1 MLAGEYEGG
10 LARPIM
16 RGYLLKRLLTILP
29 ILIGVSLVIFFLTTL
44 IPGDV
49 VDVLLES
56 EVSPELA
63 ARLRATLGLDKPFLV
78 RYWGWA
84 SGLAQGDFGLSI
96 INGRP
101 VLSQIL
107 EMYGPSLEL
116 AIIATVIGVLV
127 GIPLGVL
134 SATRQFR
141 LTDDF
146 LRLASVIGFSLPA
159 FWVGTLF
166 LLLISLY
173 LPGFPILNFVPFSKD
188 PVLNLKIM
196 MVPGVTLGIAMVAL
210 IMRMTRSC
218 VLEVIRAQFVTTA
231 RSKGLNE
238 RIVLFKHV
246 LRNALIPVVTLVG
259 LRFGYLIGGLV
270 IVEEVFGIPGLGRLV
285 IYSISKRDYPLV
297 LGVVFFIA
305 LSFLVIN
312 LLVDIFYAVID
323 PRISYGKKTE

>member
-1 MLAGEYEGG
+1 MGS
-10 LARPIM
+10 
-16 RGYLLKRLLTILP
+16 YLCKRLLAAIP
-29 ILIGVSLVIFFLTTL
+29 ILLGVTLVIFFLTNL

-49 VDVLLES
+49 VDLLLES
-56 EVSPELA
+56 EVQPEVA
-63 ARLRATLGLDKPFLV
+63 ARLRQTLALDKPFLV
-78 RYWGWA
+78 RYWNWV
-84 SGLAQGDFGLSI
+84 SGLAVGDFGFSI
-96 INGRP
+96 INGQP

-107 EMYGPSLEL
+107 DMYGPSLEL
-116 AIIATVIGVLV
+116 AVIATFIGVLI

-134 SATRQFR
+134 SATRQFH

-146 LRLASVIGFSLPA
+146 LRLSSVIGFSLPS
-159 FWVGTLF
+159 FWIGTLF
-166 LLLISLY
+166 LLIISLY
-173 LPGFPILNFVPFSKD
+173 FPGFPILEYVPFSKD

-196 MVPGVTLGIAMVAL
+196 SLPGVTLGIAMVAL
-210 IMRMTRSC
+210 IMRMTRSS

-312 LLVDIFYAVID
+312 LLVDILYAVID
-323 PRISYGKKTE
+323 PRISYEKKAG

>member
-1 MLAGEYEGG
+1 MGEYF
-10 LARPIM
+10 
-16 RGYLLKRLLTILP
+16 LKRLLAMIP
-29 ILIGVSLVIFFLTTL
+29 ILIGVTLVIFFLTTL

-56 EVSPELA
+56 TVQPELA
-63 ARLRATLGLDKPFLV
+63 ARLRATLGLDKPFVV
-78 RYWGWA
+78 RYWNWA
-84 SGLAQGDFGLSI
+84 SGLVQGDFGLSV

-116 AIIATVIGVLV
+116 AIIATVVGVLI

-134 SATRQFR
+134 SATRQFH

-146 LRLASVIGFSLPA
+146 LRLTSVIGFSLPS
-159 FWVGTLF
+159 FWIGTLF
-166 LLLISLY
+166 LLILSLY
-173 LPGFPILNFVPFSKD
+173 FPGFPILKFVPFSKD

-196 MVPGVTLGIAMVAL
+196 MIPGMTLGIAMVAL

-238 RIVLFKHV
+238 RVVLFKHV

-305 LSFLVIN
+305 LSFLIIN
-312 LLVDIFYAVID
+312 LLVDILYAVID
-323 PRISYGKKTE
+323 PRISYEKKAD

>member
-1 MLAGEYEGG
+1 MGA
-10 LARPIM
+10 
-16 RGYLLKRLLTILP
+16 YLFKRLLAAIP
-29 ILIGVSLVIFFLTTL
+29 ILLGVTLVIFFLTNL

-49 VDVLLES
+49 VDLLLES
-56 EVSPELA
+56 EVQPEVA
-63 ARLRATLGLDKPFLV
+63 ARLRQTLALDKPFFV
-78 RYWGWA
+78 RYWNWV
-84 SGLAQGDFGLSI
+84 SGLAVGDFGFSI
-96 INGRP
+96 INGQP

-107 EMYGPSLEL
+107 DMYGPSLEL
-116 AIIATVIGVLV
+116 AVIATLVGVLI

-134 SATRQFR
+134 SATQQFH

-146 LRLASVIGFSLPA
+146 LRLSSVIGFSLPS
-159 FWVGTLF
+159 FWIGTLV
-166 LLLISLY
+166 LLIISLY
-173 LPGFPILNFVPFSKD
+173 FPGFPILEYVPLSKD

-196 MVPGVTLGIAMVAL
+196 SLPGVTLGIAMVAL
-210 IMRMTRSC
+210 VMRMTRSS

-312 LLVDIFYAVID
+312 LLVDILYAVID
-323 PRISYGKKTE
+323 PRISYEKKAE

>member
-1 MLAGEYEGG
+1 MAL
-10 LARPIM
+10 
-16 RGYLLKRLLTILP
+16 YLFKRLLAAIP
-29 ILIGVSLVIFFLTTL
+29 ILLGVTLVIFFLTNL

-49 VDVLLES
+49 VDLLLES
-56 EVSPELA
+56 EVQPEVA
-63 ARLRATLGLDKPFLV
+63 ARLRQTLALDQPFFV
-78 RYWGWA
+78 RYWNWVSA
-84 SGLAQGDFGLSI
+84 LAVGDFGFSI
-96 INGRP
+96 INGQP

-107 EMYGPSLEL
+107 DMYGPSLEL
-116 AIIATVIGVLV
+116 AVIATLVGVMI

-134 SATRQFR
+134 SAKRQFH

-146 LRLASVIGFSLPA
+146 LRLGSVIGFSLPS
-159 FWVGTLF
+159 FWIGTLF
-166 LLLISLY
+166 LLIISLY
-173 LPGFPILNFVPFSKD
+173 FPGFPILEYVPFAKD

-196 MVPGVTLGIAMVAL
+196 SVPGGTLGIAMVAL
-210 IMRMTRSC
+210 IMRMTRSS

-238 RIVLFKHV
+238 RIVLFKHI

-270 IVEEVFGIPGLGRLV
+270 IVEEIFGIPGLGRLV

-305 LSFLVIN
+305 LSFLAIN
-312 LLVDIFYAVID
+312 LLVDILYAVID
-323 PRISYGKKTE
+323 PRISYEKKAE

>member
-238 RIVLFKHV
+238 RMVLFKHV

>member
-1 MLAGEYEGG
+1 MGK
-10 LARPIM
+10 
-16 RGYLLKRLLTILP
+16 YLLKRLLAMIP
-29 ILIGVSLVIFFLTTL
+29 ILIGVTLVIFFLTTL

-56 EVSPELA
+56 TVQPELA
-63 ARLRATLGLDKPFLV
+63 ARLRGTLGLDKPFVV
-78 RYWGWA
+78 RYWNWV
-84 SGLAQGDFGLSI
+84 SGLAQGDFGLSV

-116 AIIATVIGVLV
+116 AIIATVVGVVLGV
-127 GIPLGVL
+127 PLGVL
-134 SATRQFR
+134 SATRQFH

-146 LRLASVIGFSLPA
+146 LRLTSVIGFSLPS
-159 FWVGTLF
+159 FWIGTLF
-166 LLLISLY
+166 LLILSLY
-173 LPGFPILNFVPFSKD
+173 FPGFPILKFVPFSKD
-188 PVLNLKIM
+188 PGLNLQIM
-196 MVPGVTLGIAMVAL
+196 MVPGATLGIAMVAL
-210 IMRMTRSC
+210 ILRMTRSC
-218 VLEVIRAQFVTTA
+218 VLEVVRAQFVTTA

-238 RIVLFKHV
+238 RVVLFKHV

-305 LSFLVIN
+305 LSFLVVN
-312 LLVDIFYAVID
+312 LLVDILYAVID
-323 PRISYGKKTE
+323 PRISYEKKRD

>member
-1 MLAGEYEGG
+1 MGS
-10 LARPIM
+10 
-16 RGYLLKRLLTILP
+16 YLCKRLLAAIP
-29 ILIGVSLVIFFLTTL
+29 ILLGVTLVIFFLTHL

-49 VDVLLES
+49 VDLLLES
-56 EVSPELA
+56 EVQPEVA
-63 ARLRATLGLDKPFLV
+63 ARLRQTLALDKPFLV
-78 RYWGWA
+78 RYWNWV
-84 SGLAQGDFGLSI
+84 SGLAVGDFGFSI
-96 INGRP
+96 INGQP

-107 EMYGPSLEL
+107 DMYGPSLEL
-116 AIIATVIGVLV
+116 AVIATFIGVLI

-134 SATRQFR
+134 SATRQFH

-146 LRLASVIGFSLPA
+146 LRLSSVIGFSLPS
-159 FWVGTLF
+159 FWIGTLF
-166 LLLISLY
+166 LLIISLY
-173 LPGFPILNFVPFSKD
+173 FPGFPILEYVPFSKD

-196 MVPGVTLGIAMVAL
+196 SLPGVTLGIAMVAL
-210 IMRMTRSC
+210 IMRMTRSS

-312 LLVDIFYAVID
+312 LLVDILYAVID
-323 PRISYGKKTE
+323 PRISYEKKAG

>member
-1 MLAGEYEGG
+1 LGK
-10 LARPIM
+10 
-16 RGYLLKRLLTILP
+16 YLLKRLLAMIP
-29 ILIGVSLVIFFLTTL
+29 ILIGVTLVIFFLTTL

-56 EVSPELA
+56 TVQPELA
-63 ARLRATLGLDKPFLV
+63 ARLRGTLGLDKPFVV
-78 RYWGWA
+78 RYWNWV
-84 SGLAQGDFGLSI
+84 SGLAQGDFGLSV

-116 AIIATVIGVLV
+116 AIIATVVGVVL

-134 SATRQFR
+134 SATRQFHF
-141 LTDDF
+141 TDDF
-146 LRLASVIGFSLPA
+146 LRLTSVIGFSLPS
-159 FWVGTLF
+159 FWIGTLF
-166 LLLISLY
+166 LLILSLY
-173 LPGFPILNFVPFSKD
+173 FPGFPILKFVPFSKD
-188 PVLNLKIM
+188 PVLNLQIM
-196 MVPGVTLGIAMVAL
+196 MVPGATLGIAMVAL
-210 IMRMTRSC
+210 ILRMTRSC
-218 VLEVIRAQFVTTA
+218 VLEVVRAQFVTTA

-238 RIVLFKHV
+238 RVVLFKHV

-305 LSFLVIN
+305 LSFLIIN
-312 LLVDIFYAVID
+312 LLVDVLYAVID
-323 PRISYGKKTE
+323 PRISYEKKRD

>member
-1 MLAGEYEGG
+1 MAL
-10 LARPIM
+10 
-16 RGYLLKRLLTILP
+16 YLFKRLLAAIP
-29 ILIGVSLVIFFLTTL
+29 ILLGVTLVIFFLTNL

-49 VDVLLES
+49 VDLLLES
-56 EVSPELA
+56 EVQPEVA
-63 ARLRATLGLDKPFLV
+63 ARLRQTLALDKPFLV
-78 RYWGWA
+78 RYWNWVSA
-84 SGLAQGDFGLSI
+84 LAVGDFGFSI
-96 INGRP
+96 INGQP

-107 EMYGPSLEL
+107 DMYGPSLEL
-116 AIIATVIGVLV
+116 AVIATLVGVLI

-134 SATRQFR
+134 SATQQFH

-146 LRLASVIGFSLPA
+146 LRLSSVIGFSLPS
-159 FWVGTLF
+159 FWIGTLF
-166 LLLISLY
+166 LLIISLY
-173 LPGFPILNFVPFSKD
+173 FPGFPILEYVPFSKD
-188 PVLNLKIM
+188 PLLNLKIM
-196 MVPGVTLGIAMVAL
+196 SVPGVTLGIAMVAL
-210 IMRMTRSC
+210 IMRMTRSS

-312 LLVDIFYAVID
+312 LLVDILYAVID
-323 PRISYGKKTE
+323 PRISYEKKAE

>member
-1 MLAGEYEGG
+1 MGE
-10 LARPIM
+10 
-16 RGYLLKRLLTILP
+16 YLLKRLLTMVP
-29 ILIGVSLVIFFLTTL
+29 ILVGVTLVIFFLTTL

-56 EVSPELA
+56 TVQPELA
-63 ARLRATLGLDKPFLV
+63 ARLRGTLGLDKPFVV
-78 RYWGWA
+78 RYWNWV
-84 SGLAQGDFGLSI
+84 SGLVQGDFGLSV

-116 AIIATVIGVLV
+116 AIIATVVGVLI

-134 SATRQFR
+134 SATRQFH
-141 LTDDF
+141 LTDDL
-146 LRLASVIGFSLPA
+146 LRLTSVIGFSLPS
-159 FWVGTLF
+159 FWIGTLF
-166 LLLISLY
+166 LLILSLY
-173 LPGFPILNFVPFSKD
+173 FPGFPILKFVPFSQD
-188 PVLNLKIM
+188 PALNLKIM
-196 MVPGVTLGIAMVAL
+196 MVPGMTLGIAMVAL
-210 IMRMTRSC
+210 VIRMTRSC

-238 RIVLFKHV
+238 RAVLFKHV

-305 LSFLVIN
+305 LSFLIVN
-312 LLVDIFYAVID
+312 LLVDILYAVID
-323 PRISYGKKTE
+323 PRISYEKKRD

>member
-1 MLAGEYEGG
+1 MGA
-10 LARPIM
+10 
-16 RGYLLKRLLTILP
+16 YLVKRLLAIIP
-29 ILIGVSLVIFFLTTL
+29 ILIGVTLIIFFLTNL

-49 VDVLLES
+49 IDILLES
-56 EVSPELA
+56 NVQPEVA
-63 ARLRATLGLDKPFLV
+63 AHLRQTLGLDKPFFV
-78 RYWGWA
+78 RYWNWV

-96 INGRP
+96 VNGRP

-107 EMYGPSLEL
+107 AMYGPSLEL
-116 AIIATVIGVLV
+116 AVIATVIGVLI

-134 SATRQFR
+134 SATRQFH
-141 LTDDF
+141 LTDDL
-146 LRLASVIGFSLPA
+146 LRLSSVIGFSLPS
-159 FWVGTLF
+159 FWIGTLF
-166 LLLISLY
+166 LLIISLY
-173 LPGFPILNFVPFSKD
+173 FPGFPILKYVPFSKD

-196 MVPGVTLGIAMVAL
+196 SLPGITLGIAMVAL
-210 IMRMTRSC
+210 IMRMTRSS

-312 LLVDIFYAVID
+312 LLVDILYAVID
-323 PRISYGKKTE
+323 PRISYEKKAE

>member
-1 MLAGEYEGG
+1 MGA
-10 LARPIM
+10 
-16 RGYLLKRLLTILP
+16 YLFKRLLAAIP
-29 ILIGVSLVIFFLTTL
+29 ILLGVTLVIFFLTNL

-49 VDVLLES
+49 VDLLLES
-56 EVSPELA
+56 EVQPEVA
-63 ARLRATLGLDKPFLV
+63 ARLRQTLALDKPFFV
-78 RYWGWA
+78 RYWNWV
-84 SGLAQGDFGLSI
+84 SGLAVGDFGFSI
-96 INGRP
+96 INGQP

-107 EMYGPSLEL
+107 DMYGPSLEL
-116 AIIATVIGVLV
+116 AVIATLVGVLI

-134 SATRQFR
+134 SATQQFH

-146 LRLASVIGFSLPA
+146 LRLSSVIGFSLPS
-159 FWVGTLF
+159 FWIGTLF
-166 LLLISLY
+166 LLIISLY
-173 LPGFPILNFVPFSKD
+173 FPGFPILEYVPFSKD

-196 MVPGVTLGIAMVAL
+196 SLPGVTLGIAMVAL
-210 IMRMTRSC
+210 VMRMTRSS

-312 LLVDIFYAVID
+312 LLVDILYAVID
-323 PRISYGKKTE
+323 PRISYEKKAE

>member
-1 MLAGEYEGG
+1 MGEYF
-10 LARPIM
+10 
-16 RGYLLKRLLTILP
+16 LKRLLAMIP
-29 ILIGVSLVIFFLTTL
+29 ILIGVTLVIFFLTAL

-56 EVSPELA
+56 QFQPELA
-63 ARLRATLGLDKPFLV
+63 AHLRGTLGLDKPFVV
-78 RYWGWA
+78 RYWNWV
-84 SGLAQGDFGLSI
+84 SGLVQGDFGLSI

-116 AIIATVIGVLV
+116 AIIATVVGVLI

-134 SATRQFR
+134 SATQQFH

-146 LRLASVIGFSLPA
+146 LRLTSVIGFSLPS
-159 FWVGTLF
+159 FWIGTLF
-166 LLLISLY
+166 LLILSLY
-173 LPGFPILNFVPFSKD
+173 FPGFPILKFVPFSKD
-188 PVLNLKIM
+188 PALNLKIM
-196 MVPGVTLGIAMVAL
+196 MIPGMTLGIAMVAL

-238 RIVLFKHV
+238 RVVLFKHV

-305 LSFLVIN
+305 LSFLIIN
-312 LLVDIFYAVID
+312 LLVDILYAVID
-323 PRISYGKKTE
+323 PRISYGKKAE

>member
-1 MLAGEYEGG
+1 MG
-10 LARPIM
+10 
-16 RGYLLKRLLTILP
+16 GYLLKRLLTIIP

-56 EVSPELA
+56 EVPPELA
-63 ARLRATLGLDKPFLV
+63 ARLRATLGLDKPFAV

-116 AIIATVIGVLV
+116 AIIATVIGVFV

-134 SATRQFR
+134 SATRQFH

-173 LPGFPILNFVPFSKD
+173 LPGFPILKFVPFSKD

-231 RSKGLNE
+231 RSKGLSE
-238 RIVLFKHV
+238 RMVLFKHV

-312 LLVDIFYAVID
+312 LLVDILYAVID
-323 PRISYGKKTE
+323 PRISYGKKAE

>member
-1 MLAGEYEGG
+1 MGA
-10 LARPIM
+10 
-16 RGYLLKRLLTILP
+16 YLVKRLLAIIP
-29 ILIGVSLVIFFLTTL
+29 ILIGVTLIIFFLTSL

-49 VDVLLES
+49 IDILLES
-56 EVSPELA
+56 NVQPEVA
-63 ARLRATLGLDKPFLV
+63 AHLRQTLGLDKPFFV
-78 RYWGWA
+78 RYWNWV
-84 SGLAQGDFGLSI
+84 SGLVQGDFGLSI
-96 INGRP
+96 VNGRP

-107 EMYGPSLEL
+107 AMYGPSLEL
-116 AIIATVIGVLV
+116 AVIATVIGVLI

-134 SATRQFR
+134 SATRQFH
-141 LTDDF
+141 LTDDL
-146 LRLASVIGFSLPA
+146 LRLSSVIGFSLPS
-159 FWVGTLF
+159 FWIGTLF
-166 LLLISLY
+166 LLIISLY
-173 LPGFPILNFVPFSKD
+173 FPGFPILGYVPFSKD

-196 MVPGVTLGIAMVAL
+196 SLPGITLGIAMVAL
-210 IMRMTRSC
+210 IMRMTRSS

-259 LRFGYLIGGLV
+259 LRFGHLIGGLV

-312 LLVDIFYAVID
+312 LLVDVLYAVID
-323 PRISYGKKTE
+323 PRISYEKKAD

>member
-1 MLAGEYEGG
+1 MGG
-10 LARPIM
+10 
-16 RGYLLKRLLTILP
+16 YFVKRLLAMIP
-29 ILIGVSLVIFFLTTL
+29 ILIGVTLVVFVLTAL
-44 IPGDV
+44 IPGDA

-56 EVSPELA
+56 QFQPEVAE
-63 ARLRATLGLDKPFLV
+63 RLRATLGLDKPFAL
-78 RYWGWA
+78 RYWNWA
-84 SGLAQGDFGLSI
+84 SGLIRGDFGFSL

-116 AIIATVIGVLV
+116 AVIATVLGVLI
-127 GIPLGVL
+127 GIPLGVW
-134 SATRQFR
+134 SATRQFH

-146 LRLASVIGFSLPA
+146 LRLIGVIGFSLPS
-159 FWVGTLF
+159 FWIGTLF
-166 LLLISLY
+166 LLILSLY
-173 LPGFPILNFVPFSKD
+173 FPGFPILKFVPLSRE
-188 PVLNLKIM
+188 PLLNLKIM
-196 MVPGVTLGIAMVAL
+196 IIPGATLGIAMVAL

-231 RSKGLNE
+231 RAKGLNE
-238 RIVLFKHV
+238 RVVLLKHV

-305 LSFLVIN
+305 LSFLLIN
-312 LLVDIFYAVID
+312 LLVDFLYAVID
-323 PRISYGKKTE
+323 PRISYGKKAE

>member
-1 MLAGEYEGG
+1 MGA
-10 LARPIM
+10 
-16 RGYLLKRLLTILP
+16 YLVKRLLAIIP
-29 ILIGVSLVIFFLTTL
+29 ILIGVTLIIFFLTNL

-49 VDVLLES
+49 IDILLES
-56 EVSPELA
+56 NVQPEVA
-63 ARLRATLGLDKPFLV
+63 AHLRQTLGLDKPFFV
-78 RYWGWA
+78 RYWNWV

-96 INGRP
+96 VNGRP

-107 EMYGPSLEL
+107 AMYGPSLEL
-116 AIIATVIGVLV
+116 AVIATVIGVLI

-134 SATRQFR
+134 SATRQFH
-141 LTDDF
+141 LTDDL
-146 LRLASVIGFSLPA
+146 LRLSSVIGFSLPS
-159 FWVGTLF
+159 FWIGTLF
-166 LLLISLY
+166 LLIISLY
-173 LPGFPILNFVPFSKD
+173 FPGFPILKYVPFSKD

-196 MVPGVTLGIAMVAL
+196 SLPGITLGIAMVAL
-210 IMRMTRSC
+210 IMRMTRSS

-312 LLVDIFYAVID
+312 LLVDILYAVID
-323 PRISYGKKTE
+323 PRISYGKKAE

>member
-1 MLAGEYEGG
+1 MGA
-10 LARPIM
+10 
-16 RGYLLKRLLTILP
+16 YLFKRLLAAIP
-29 ILIGVSLVIFFLTTL
+29 ILLGVTLVIFFLTNL

-49 VDVLLES
+49 VDLLLES
-56 EVSPELA
+56 EVQPEVA
-63 ARLRATLGLDKPFLV
+63 ARLRQTLALDRPFFV
-78 RYWGWA
+78 RYWNWV
-84 SGLAQGDFGLSI
+84 SGLAIGDFGFSI
-96 INGRP
+96 INGQP

-107 EMYGPSLEL
+107 NMYGPSLEL
-116 AIIATVIGVLV
+116 AVIATLVGVLV

-134 SATRQFR
+134 SATQQFH
-141 LTDDF
+141 LADDF
-146 LRLASVIGFSLPA
+146 LRLGSVIGFSLPS
-159 FWVGTLF
+159 FWIGTLF
-166 LLLISLY
+166 LLIISLY
-173 LPGFPILNFVPFSKD
+173 FPGFPILEYVPFSKD

-196 MVPGVTLGIAMVAL
+196 SLPGVTLGIAMVAL
-210 IMRMTRSC
+210 IMRMTRSS
-218 VLEVIRAQFVTTA
+218 VLEVIRSQFVTTA

-312 LLVDIFYAVID
+312 LLVDILYAVID
-323 PRISYGKKTE
+323 PRISYEKKAE

>member
-1 MLAGEYEGG
+1 MAL
-10 LARPIM
+10 
-16 RGYLLKRLLTILP
+16 YLFKRLLAAIP
-29 ILIGVSLVIFFLTTL
+29 ILLGVTLVIFFLTNL

-49 VDVLLES
+49 VDLLLES
-56 EVSPELA
+56 EVQPEVA
-63 ARLRATLGLDKPFLV
+63 ARLRQTLALDQPFFV
-78 RYWGWA
+78 RYWNWV
-84 SGLAQGDFGLSI
+84 SGLAVGDFGFSI
-96 INGRP
+96 INGQP

-107 EMYGPSLEL
+107 DMYGPSLEL
-116 AIIATVIGVLV
+116 AVIATLVGVMI

-134 SATRQFR
+134 SAKRQFH

-146 LRLASVIGFSLPA
+146 LRLGSVIGFSLPS
-159 FWVGTLF
+159 FWIGTLF
-166 LLLISLY
+166 LLIISLY
-173 LPGFPILNFVPFSKD
+173 FPGFPILEYVPFAKD

-196 MVPGVTLGIAMVAL
+196 SVPGVTLGIAMVAL
-210 IMRMTRSC
+210 IMRMTRSS

-238 RIVLFKHV
+238 RIVLFKHI

-270 IVEEVFGIPGLGRLV
+270 IVEEIFGIPGLGRLV

-305 LSFLVIN
+305 LSFLAIN
-312 LLVDIFYAVID
+312 LLVDILYAVID
-323 PRISYGKKTE
+323 PRISYEKKAE

>member
-1 MLAGEYEGG
+1 M
-10 LARPIM
+10 
-16 RGYLLKRLLTILP
+16 YLFKRLLAAIP
-29 ILIGVSLVIFFLTTL
+29 ILLGVTLVIFFLTNL

-49 VDVLLES
+49 VDLLLES
-56 EVSPELA
+56 EVQPEVA
-63 ARLRATLGLDKPFLV
+63 ARLRQTLALDKPFFV
-78 RYWGWA
+78 RYWNWVSA
-84 SGLAQGDFGLSI
+84 LAVGDFGFSI
-96 INGRP
+96 INGQP

-107 EMYGPSLEL
+107 DMYGPSLEL
-116 AIIATVIGVLV
+116 AVIATLVGVLI

-134 SATRQFR
+134 AATQQFH

-146 LRLASVIGFSLPA
+146 LRLSSVIGFSLPS
-159 FWVGTLF
+159 FWIGTLF
-166 LLLISLY
+166 LLIISLY
-173 LPGFPILNFVPFSKD
+173 FPGFPILEYIPFSKD

-196 MVPGVTLGIAMVAL
+196 SVPGVTLGIAMVAL
-210 IMRMTRSC
+210 IMRMTRSS

-312 LLVDIFYAVID
+312 LLVDILYAVID
-323 PRISYGKKTE
+323 PRISYEKKAE

>member
-1 MLAGEYEGG
+1 MGA
-10 LARPIM
+10 
-16 RGYLLKRLLTILP
+16 YLLKRLLAIIPVLV
-29 ILIGVSLVIFFLTTL
+29 GVSLVIFFLTTL

-56 EVSPELA
+56 EVQPEIA
-63 ARLRATLGLDKPFLV
+63 ARLRATLGLDKPFLL
-78 RYWGWA
+78 RYWNWA
-84 SGLAQGDFGLSI
+84 SGLPRGDFGFSL

-116 AIIATVIGVLV
+116 ALIATVIGVLI
-127 GIPLGVL
+127 GIPLGIV
-134 SATRQFR
+134 SATRQFH
-141 LTDDF
+141 LADDF
-146 LRLASVIGFSLPA
+146 LRVVSVIGFSLPA
-159 FWVGTLF
+159 FWIGTLF
-166 LLLISLY
+166 LLLLSLY
-173 LPGFPILNFVPFSKD
+173 FPGFPILKFVPFSKD

-196 MVPGVTLGIAMVAL
+196 IIPGATLGIAMVAL
-210 IMRMTRSC
+210 ILRMTRSC

-231 RSKGLNE
+231 RSKGLDE
-238 RIVLFKHV
+238 RRVLFKHV

-312 LLVDIFYAVID
+312 LLVDILYAVID
-323 PRISYGKKTE
+323 PRISYGKKAE

>member
-1 MLAGEYEGG
+1 MGE
-10 LARPIM
+10 
-16 RGYLLKRLLTILP
+16 YLLKRLLAMVP
-29 ILIGVSLVIFFLTTL
+29 ILVGVTLVIFFLTTL

-56 EVSPELA
+56 TVQPELA
-63 ARLRATLGLDKPFLV
+63 ARLRGTLGLDKPFVV
-78 RYWGWA
+78 RYWNWV
-84 SGLAQGDFGLSI
+84 SGLVQGDFGLSV

-116 AIIATVIGVLV
+116 AIIATVVGIVI

-134 SATRQFR
+134 SATRQFH
-141 LTDDF
+141 LTDDL
-146 LRLASVIGFSLPA
+146 LRLTSVIGFSLPS
-159 FWVGTLF
+159 FWIGTLF
-166 LLLISLY
+166 LLILSLY
-173 LPGFPILNFVPFSKD
+173 FPGFPILKFVPFSKD
-188 PVLNLKIM
+188 PALNLKIM
-196 MVPGVTLGIAMVAL
+196 MVPGMTLGIAMVAL
-210 IMRMTRSC
+210 VIRMTRSC

-238 RIVLFKHV
+238 RVVLFKHV

-305 LSFLVIN
+305 LSFLIVN
-312 LLVDIFYAVID
+312 LLVDILYAVID
-323 PRISYGKKTE
+323 PRISYEKKRD

>member
-1 MLAGEYEGG
+1 MAL
-10 LARPIM
+10 
-16 RGYLLKRLLTILP
+16 YLFKRLLAAIP
-29 ILIGVSLVIFFLTTL
+29 ILLGVTLVIFFLTNL

-49 VDVLLES
+49 VDLLLES
-56 EVSPELA
+56 EVQPEVA
-63 ARLRATLGLDKPFLV
+63 ARLRQTLALDQPFFV
-78 RYWGWA
+78 RYWNWV
-84 SGLAQGDFGLSI
+84 SGLAVGDFGFSI
-96 INGRP
+96 INGQP

-107 EMYGPSLEL
+107 DMYGPSLEL
-116 AIIATVIGVLV
+116 AVIATLVGVMI

-134 SATRQFR
+134 SAKRQFH

-146 LRLASVIGFSLPA
+146 LRLGSVIGFSLPS
-159 FWVGTLF
+159 FWIGTLF
-166 LLLISLY
+166 LLIISLY
-173 LPGFPILNFVPFSKD
+173 FPGFPILEYVPFAKD

-196 MVPGVTLGIAMVAL
+196 SVPGGTLGIAMVAL
-210 IMRMTRSC
+210 IMRMTRSS

-238 RIVLFKHV
+238 RIVLFKHI

-270 IVEEVFGIPGLGRLV
+270 IVEEIFGIPGLGRLV

-305 LSFLVIN
+305 LSFLAIN
-312 LLVDIFYAVID
+312 LLVDILYAVID
-323 PRISYGKKTE
+323 PRISYEKKAE

>member
-1 MLAGEYEGG
+1 MGV
-10 LARPIM
+10 
-16 RGYLLKRLLTILP
+16 YLFKRLLAAIP
-29 ILIGVSLVIFFLTTL
+29 ILLGVTLVIFFLTNL

-49 VDVLLES
+49 VDLLLES
-56 EVSPELA
+56 EVQPEVA
-63 ARLRATLGLDKPFLV
+63 ARLRQTLALDKPFFV
-78 RYWGWA
+78 RYWNWV
-84 SGLAQGDFGLSI
+84 SGLAVGDFGFSI
-96 INGRP
+96 INGQP

-107 EMYGPSLEL
+107 DMYGPSLEL
-116 AIIATVIGVLV
+116 AVIATLVGVLI

-134 SATRQFR
+134 SATQQFH

-146 LRLASVIGFSLPA
+146 LRLSSVIGFSLPS
-159 FWVGTLF
+159 FWIGTLF
-166 LLLISLY
+166 LLIISLY
-173 LPGFPILNFVPFSKD
+173 FPGFPILEYVPFSKD

-196 MVPGVTLGIAMVAL
+196 SLPGATLGIAMVAL
-210 IMRMTRSC
+210 VMRMTRSS

-312 LLVDIFYAVID
+312 LLVDILYAVID
-323 PRISYGKKTE
+323 PRISYEKKAE

>member
-1 MLAGEYEGG
+1 MGEYF
-10 LARPIM
+10 
-16 RGYLLKRLLTILP
+16 LKRLLAMIP
-29 ILIGVSLVIFFLTTL
+29 ILIGVTLVIFFLTAL

-56 EVSPELA
+56 QFQPELA
-63 ARLRATLGLDKPFLV
+63 ARLRATLGLDKPFVV
-78 RYWGWA
+78 RYWNWA
-84 SGLAQGDFGLSI
+84 SGLIQGDFGLSI

-116 AIIATVIGVLV
+116 AIIATVVGVLI

-134 SATRQFR
+134 SATQQFHW
-141 LTDDF
+141 TDDF
-146 LRLASVIGFSLPA
+146 LRLTSVIGFSLPS
-159 FWVGTLF
+159 FWIGTLF
-166 LLLISLY
+166 LLILSLY
-173 LPGFPILNFVPFSKD
+173 FPGFPILKFVPFSKD

-196 MVPGVTLGIAMVAL
+196 MIPGMTLGIAMVAL
-210 IMRMTRSC
+210 ILRMTRSC

-238 RIVLFKHV
+238 RVVLFKHV

-305 LSFLVIN
+305 LSFLIIN
-312 LLVDIFYAVID
+312 LLVDILYAVID
-323 PRISYGKKTE
+323 PRISYEKKAE

>member
-1 MLAGEYEGG
+1 MGA
-10 LARPIM
+10 
-16 RGYLLKRLLTILP
+16 YLVKRLLAIIP
-29 ILIGVSLVIFFLTTL
+29 ILIGVTLIIFFLTSL

-49 VDVLLES
+49 IDILLES
-56 EVSPELA
+56 NVQPEVA
-63 ARLRATLGLDKPFLV
+63 AHLRQTLGLDKPFFV
-78 RYWGWA
+78 RYWNWV
-84 SGLAQGDFGLSI
+84 SGLVQGDFGLSI
-96 INGRP
+96 VNGRP

-107 EMYGPSLEL
+107 AMYGPSLEL
-116 AIIATVIGVLV
+116 AVIATVIGVLI

-134 SATRQFR
+134 SATRQFH
-141 LTDDF
+141 LTDDL
-146 LRLASVIGFSLPA
+146 LRLSSVIGFSLPS
-159 FWVGTLF
+159 FWIGTLF
-166 LLLISLY
+166 LLIISLY
-173 LPGFPILNFVPFSKD
+173 FPGFPILGYVPFSKD

-196 MVPGVTLGIAMVAL
+196 SLPGITLGIAMVAL
-210 IMRMTRSC
+210 IMRMTRSS

-238 RIVLFKHV
+238 RIVLYKHV

-312 LLVDIFYAVID
+312 LLVDILYAVID
-323 PRISYGKKTE
+323 PRISYGKKAE

>member
-1 MLAGEYEGG
+1 MGA
-10 LARPIM
+10 
-16 RGYLLKRLLTILP
+16 YLFKRLLAAIP
-29 ILIGVSLVIFFLTTL
+29 ILLGVTLVIFFLTNL

-49 VDVLLES
+49 VDLLLES
-56 EVSPELA
+56 EVQPEVA
-63 ARLRATLGLDKPFLV
+63 ARLRQTLALDRPFFV
-78 RYWGWA
+78 RYWNWV
-84 SGLAQGDFGLSI
+84 SGLAIGDFGFSI
-96 INGRP
+96 INGQP

-107 EMYGPSLEL
+107 NMYGPSLEL
-116 AIIATVIGVLV
+116 AVIATLVGVLV

-134 SATRQFR
+134 SATQQFH
-141 LTDDF
+141 LADDF
-146 LRLASVIGFSLPA
+146 LRLSSVIGFSLPS
-159 FWVGTLF
+159 FWIGTLF
-166 LLLISLY
+166 LLIISLY
-173 LPGFPILNFVPFSKD
+173 FPGFPILEYVPFSKD

-196 MVPGVTLGIAMVAL
+196 SLPGVTLGIAMVAL
-210 IMRMTRSC
+210 IMRMTRSS
-218 VLEVIRAQFVTTA
+218 VLEVIRSQFVTTA

-312 LLVDIFYAVID
+312 LLVDILYAVID
-323 PRISYGKKTE
+323 PRISYEKKAE

>member
-1 MLAGEYEGG
+1 
-10 LARPIM
+10 M

-312 LLVDIFYAVID
+312 LLVDILYAVID